1 MLSFAPK
8 VQTLRFH
15 PLSPLLFVLAL
26 TGCETLASQATL
38 TVPPTLRTPCDR
50 AAVGNLA
57 TVGDLGSLVIRQ
69 EAAVSSCETKRA
81 ALVGLID
88 TYGEITK
95 RQRWRLPWSSKR

>member
-1 MLSFAPK
+1 MQSPKPK
-8 VQTLRFH
+8 VRNSRFH
-15 PLSPLLFVLAL
+15 PLWPTLCALVL
-26 TGCETLASQATL
+26 TGCGTLPRQATL
-38 TVPPTLRTPCDR
+38 TVPPTLRAPCDR
-50 AAVGNLA
+50 AEVGNLA

-95 RQRWRLPWSSKR
+95 PKRWRFPWSR